1 MKKYSISIIV
11 FFLSCHQSETE
22 VVDKHSDIDSIIS
35 AVKQH
40 NDSSEVVLHLAD
52 KKTLHVVNQVSER
65 MDSIHQTHAG
75 LKSEYSRFK
84 QSAMTALKI
93 VQRDTIYITEKK
105 NFWGKTKRTVDST
118 GSYSEDTLINK
129 ETP

>member
-11 FFLSCHQSETE
+11 FLLSCHQSETE
-22 VVDKHSDIDSIIS
+22 VVDKHSDIDSIII

-65 MDSIHQTHAG
+65 MDSIHETHAG
-75 LKSEYSRFK
+75 LKNEFNRLK
-84 QSAMTALKI
+84 EVAMNSVKT
-93 VQRDTIYITEKK
+93 VQRDTVYITEKK
-105 NFWGKTKRTVDST
+105 NFWGKTKRTVDSAT
-118 GSYSEDTLINK
+118 SNTEDTLTINQM
-129 ETP
+129 P